1 MQFEKLYTRCSF
13 GKLRSTSIF
22 IRQSALRKI
31 QMSQIF
37 TRNALILNANF
48 KHEVVDYRDN
58 YFFTTLGGGH
68 NAPSLK
74 QANASTAR

>member
-1 MQFEKLYTRCSF
+1 
-13 GKLRSTSIF
+13 
-22 IRQSALRKI
+22 
-31 QMSQIF
+31 MSQIF
-37 TRNALILNANF
+37 THNALIVNANF
-48 KHEVVDYRDN
+48 KHEVVDYRVN